1 MYAHTRARLTCTV
14 VLVCYCNGEWL
25 HTLQRHNSWLLAH
38 QQRLSSQLSSTL
50 LLQIRIEWNLAG
62 TDDALCI
69 RYTQSGDC
77 RTFLVSLALC
87 FLKTQAYAINRCNY
101 EIDFTSL
108 HTHAHLRNVFTN
120 RCACGDAMCVY
131 FRNKKMK
138 KTHKKPDESYR
149 WRKICRILPSLLSP
163 KKTQHTFTLNWI

>member
-1 MYAHTRARLTCTV
+1 MTSHTSAPQQLTACSPTTTV
-14 VLVCYCNGEWL
+14 
-25 HTLQRHNSWLLAH
+25 HNSVH
-38 QQRLSSQLSSTL
+38 QHSYSKSESNGIWRALMMLCAFATH
-50 LLQIRIEWNLAG
+50 NLA
-62 TDDALCI
+62 TVE
-69 RYTQSGDC
+69 RFW
-77 RTFLVSLALC
+77 FLLALC
-87 FLKTQAYAINRCNY
+87 FPKTQAYAINRCNY

-149 WRKICRILPSLLSP
+149 
-163 KKTQHTFTLNWI
+163 